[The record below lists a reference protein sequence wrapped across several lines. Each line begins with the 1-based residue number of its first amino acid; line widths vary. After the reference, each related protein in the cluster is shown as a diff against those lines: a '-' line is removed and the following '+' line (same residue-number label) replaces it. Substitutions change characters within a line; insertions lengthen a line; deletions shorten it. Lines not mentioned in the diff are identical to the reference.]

1 MASEDTKRILLI
13 RRSQRIRVP
22 NRNGG
27 DGMIN
32 AGGTDDAGLILI
44 LTVPIVLLSL
54 SYYIYSLQQSYF
66 HRMAEATP
74 VSFQIFLEV
83 VDSLEILYISGGGHV
98 GEVSEDILGLL
109 TPKERQQLQER
120 NIVEII
126 ECPDWRDSRLT
137 IIWAKVRTMPLHQ
150 EAIGGVR

>member
-1 MASEDTKRILLI
+1 
-13 RRSQRIRVP
+13 
-22 NRNGG
+22 
-27 DGMIN
+27 MIS
-32 AGGTDDAGLILI
+32 AGGTGDAGLILI
-44 LTVPIVLLSL
+44 LTVPIVVLSL
-54 SYYIYSLQQSYF
+54 LYYVYFLWQSI
-66 HRMAEATP
+66 RKMEETTP
-74 VSFQIFLEV
+74 VSFQIFLEMF
-83 VDSLEILYISGGGHV
+83 DSIGILYISGGGHV